1 VACLREDRAALADA
15 AHDLHLLDIVSAARV
30 ASRERRAVAVE
41 SGFDALDLRVAAP
54 VELHHQHDRTRPPD
68 GQ

>member
-1 VACLREDRAALADA
+1 MPDS
-15 AHDLHLLDIVSAARV
+15 AHDLHLLDVIAAARV

-54 VELHHQHDRTRPPD
+54 GALHHRHDRTRPPD
-68 GQ
+68 EQ